1 MSFERP
7 EVFSAHVLPGEEPA
21 ENSYN
26 EITKAFR
33 SFILEYRIDSQF
45 IYRDQLRENLLIK
58 NYFLKVEADHLIAFN
73 EELNKKLSDDP
84 AEMIPLLKM
93 PLLILLKELLICSM
107 TKFLKISQ
115 LVS

>member
-73 EELNKKLSDDP
+73 EELNKN
-84 AEMIPLLKM
+84 
-93 PLLILLKELLICSM
+93 
-107 TKFLKISQ
+107 
-115 LVS
+115 